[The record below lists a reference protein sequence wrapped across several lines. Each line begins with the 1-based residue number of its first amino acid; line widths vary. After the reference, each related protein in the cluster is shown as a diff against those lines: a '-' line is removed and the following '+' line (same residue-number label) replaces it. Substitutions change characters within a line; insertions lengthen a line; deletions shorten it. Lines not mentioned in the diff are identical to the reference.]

1 MNDTINLVVLLE
13 VTDVTVGEVKGCP
26 EITMLVAKDA
36 ACAVK
41 ASAVLVAVTTQVV
54 ARVVVRTSPVIEQ
67 PEVEVLYV
75 VEPPALP
82 PEDVRVRSVPKTP
95 VVEVMT
101 NVVADAKK
109 NVKL

>member
-1 MNDTINLVVLLE
+1 M
-13 VTDVTVGEVKGCP
+13 
-26 EITMLVAKDA
+26 
-36 ACAVK
+36 
-41 ASAVLVAVTTQVV
+41 VAVTTQVV
-54 ARVVVRTSPVIEQ
+54 ASVVCKTSPVIEQ

-75 VEPPALP
+75 VDPPALP
-82 PEDVRVRSVPKTP
+82 PEVVKVRSVPKTP

>member
-1 MNDTINLVVLLE
+1 MNVTVNRVVLDE
-13 VTDVTVGEVKGCP
+13 VTDVTVGAVRGCP
-26 EITMLVAKDA
+26 EITILVAKETD
-36 ACAVK
+36 CAVK

-54 ARVVVRTSPVIEQ
+54 ARVVCKTSPVIEQ

-75 VEPPALP
+75 VDPPALP
-82 PEDVRVRSVPKTP
+82 PEDVKVRSVPNTP

>member
-1 MNDTINLVVLLE
+1 VNDTINLVVLLE
-13 VTDVTVGEVKGCP
+13 VTDVTVGEFRGCA
-26 EITMLVAKDA
+26 EITMLVAEDA

-54 ARVVVRTSPVIEQ
+54 ARVVDRTSPVIEH
-67 PEVEVLYV
+67 PEVEVPYV

-82 PEDVRVRSVPKTP
+82 PEDVKVRSVPKTP
-95 VVEVMT
+95 VVEVIT

-109 NVKL
+109 KVKL